1 MSSRA
6 FQRWQAASAA
16 GAADPQALERLRE
29 AAREA
34 GFAAGLEQGLAAAR
48 ERIEAREAADGER
61 LAALL
66 DSLATPLANLEQ
78 ELLDSLQALALALAR
93 QVVRRELTAVPAR
106 IADLV
111 RAGVAALPATARQIT
126 VHLHPEDMDLVR
138 SLAPRGRNDARW
150 ELLADATV
158 QRGGCRISTEA
169 SEVDLTLD
177 TRLREAFDQLLE
189 AGNA

>member
-1 MSSRA
+1 MSSKA
-6 FQRWQAASAA
+6 FQRWQAASATST
-16 GAADPQALERLRE
+16 ADPQELERLRE

-34 GFAAGLEQGLAAAR
+34 GFAAGLEQGLAAGR
-48 ERIEAREAADGER
+48 ERVEAQQAADGER

-66 DSLATPLANLEQ
+66 ESLAAPLVNLEQ
-78 ELLDSLQALALALAR
+78 ELLDSLQTLALALAR
-93 QVVRRELTAVPAR
+93 QVVRGELTAVPAR

-126 VHLHPEDMDLVR
+126 VHLHPEDVDLVR
-138 SLAPRGRNDARW
+138 SLARRGRNDARW
-150 ELLADATV
+150 ELLADAGV

-177 TRLREAFDQLLE
+177 TRLREAYDRLLE
-189 AGNA
+189 VGGA

>member
-1 MSSRA
+1 MSSKA
-6 FQRWQAASAA
+6 FRRWQAV
-16 GAADPQALERLRE
+16 GATSTADPQELERLRE

-34 GFAAGLEQGLAAAR
+34 GFAAGLEQGLAAGR
-48 ERIEAREAADGER
+48 ERVEAQQAADGER

-66 DSLATPLANLEQ
+66 ESLAAPLVNLEQ
-78 ELLDSLQALALALAR
+78 ELLDSLQTLALALAR
-93 QVVRRELTAVPAR
+93 QVVRGELTAVPAR

-126 VHLHPEDMDLVR
+126 VHLHPEDVDLVR
-138 SLAPRGRNDARW
+138 SLARRGRNDARW
-150 ELLADATV
+150 ELLADAGV

-177 TRLREAFDQLLE
+177 TRLREAYDRLLE
-189 AGNA
+189 VGGA

>member
-1 MSSRA
+1 MSTRA
-6 FQRWQAASAA
+6 FQRWQAASATSP
-16 GAADPQALERLRE
+16 ADPQELERLRE

-34 GFAAGLEQGLAAAR
+34 GFAAGLEQGLAAGR
-48 ERIEAREAADGER
+48 ERIEAQQAADGER

-66 DSLATPLANLEQ
+66 DSLAAPLANLEQ
-78 ELLDSLQALALALAR
+78 ELLDSLQTLALALAR

-126 VHLHPEDMDLVR
+126 VHLHPEDTDLVR
-138 SLAPRGRNDARW
+138 SLAPRGRTDARW
-150 ELLADATV
+150 ELLADAGV

-177 TRLREAFDQLLE
+177 TRLREAFDRLLE